1 MSLIKCPECGKEIS
15 DKAKSCPGCGCPIDA
30 EVHNVVRL
38 EQSAEKDEKKRLFT
52 LKKKSK
58 DDDKKKPEAIL
69 SIFSIFL
76 IIFLPL
82 AVIVAIADLII
93 NRKDKE
99 RSHLGSKVSL
109 IICILI
115 LIVIILN
122 QSNNTEGTM
131 QNNDENEYSIESTIL
146 DEAENLYEITETE
159 IGNEGSIDVD
169 AVVFEED
176 PLLVDL
182 RKIFS
187 EEFALQIIDIIR
199 NQIGFVDVEFL
210 EKLGDTSNYSLMADG
225 VSIVMTAYEEDEYIR
240 IFTPNGGGVYYEDGN
255 VLLTAEEKLA
265 TVISWEDRIVY
276 YIMAE
281 DIIKNNLKSPNS
293 AKFASLY
300 SGEITMQKKDE
311 IVGVSSYVD
320 AILSLTVQG
329 Q

>member
-1 MSLIKCPECGKEIS
+1 M
-15 DKAKSCPGCGCPIDA
+15 
-30 EVHNVVRL
+30 
-38 EQSAEKDEKKRLFT
+38 
-52 LKKKSK
+52 
-58 DDDKKKPEAIL
+58 
-69 SIFSIFL
+69 
-76 IIFLPL
+76 
-82 AVIVAIADLII
+82 
-93 NRKDKE
+93 
-99 RSHLGSKVSL
+99 
-109 IICILI
+109 
-115 LIVIILN
+115 
-122 QSNNTEGTM
+122 
-131 QNNDENEYSIESTIL
+131 
-146 DEAENLYEITETE
+146 
-159 IGNEGSIDVD
+159 
-169 AVVFEED
+169 
-176 PLLVDL
+176 
-182 RKIFS
+182 
-187 EEFALQIIDIIR
+187 QIIDIIR

-320 AILSLTVQG
+320 AMNAFGVSIRTKWIVEFEPLNMSEYTYKILYIRIEDQEVGTFIDLSL
-329 Q
+329 